1 MVIQHYGV
9 LGMHWGQRRSELE
22 GYSKN
27 PKYSELRDTLSK
39 GSIVYRVST
48 SKREVDSGRTFV
60 FKDRTDAENFGKKL
74 KQLDP
79 GSKAFLLSLK
89 VKEDM
94 IGPSEKERVDLFL
107 DQYKNERIKEFVDN
121 LKPQLKVAG
130 LDPTDLDGNE
140 TLTSYRAYTVAMMKN
155 HSGFGNFTAVRDV
168 VSGFSMRR
176 DDYMRGN
183 TKLSANDK
191 DPLKSL
197 DSAYLIFSRSK
208 YLQTISAEKIKK
220 EKPEKKMKHGQFEY
234 NDLYPS
240 GAFFNRR
247 PD

>member
-9 LGMHWGQRRSELE
+9 LGMHWGVRRSEVS
-22 GYSKN
+22 GYSKD
-27 PKYSELRDTLSK
+27 PKYSELRDSLSK
-39 GSIVYRVST
+39 GSIVYRVSH
-48 SKREVDSGRTFV
+48 SKKEVDSGRTFV
-60 FKDRTDAENFGKKL
+60 FSDRKDAENFGRKL

-89 VKEDM
+89 VKEDL
-94 IGPSEKERVDLFL
+94 IGPSEKERVDMFL
-107 DQYKNERIKEFVDN
+107 DQYKNQQVKDLVDN
-121 LKPQLKVAG
+121 LKPRLKVAG

-140 TLTSYRAYTVAMMKN
+140 TLTNYRAYTVAMMKN
-155 HSGFGNFTAVRDV
+155 HGGFGGYTAVKDATA
-168 VSGFSMRR
+168 GFNMRR

-191 DPLKSL
+191 DPVKSF

-208 YLQTISAEKIKK
+208 YLQTISAEKIK
-220 EKPEKKMKHGQFEY
+220 PEKKVKHGQFEY

-240 GAFFNRR
+240 GAFFNRH